1 MRQAATGGR
10 EFLIKW
16 ESYNGPTTWEPE
28 ANLLPSLVREF
39 LDSQTADTT
48 EDTEDTDEAAA
59 AAPAAPRPPRA
70 KAKGG
75 KAATSGKRPAAEPPA
90 PAQPK
95 RTAAEP
101 PRAPAQPELVVGSAM
116 EVQGCSED
124 CDLSCT
130 VCDWEACTIVM
141 DHGATCDVRI
151 TSDGDL
157 CQGVQR
163 RHLRPVARAVG
174 KRATAAAEREG
185 APLKQA
191 RPPHV
196 AAPSGS
202 GKRKKRSK

>member
-16 ESYNGPTTWEPE
+16 ESYDGPATWEPE
-28 ANLLPSLVREF
+28 ANLAPSLVREF

-48 EDTEDTDEAAA
+48 EDTEDTDEAPA
-59 AAPAAPRPPRA
+59 AAPAAPPPPHA

-75 KAATSGKRPAAEPPA
+75 KAKGGKRSAAEPPA

-95 RTAAEP
+95 RAAVPP

-124 CDLSCT
+124 CDLFCT
-130 VCDWEACTIVM
+130 VCDWEACTIVG

-157 CQGVQR
+157 CKGVQR

-185 APLKQA
+185 APPKQA

-202 GKRKKRSK
+202 GKRKKGSK